1 MDAPTVSFIVPCYK
15 LAHVLP
21 DCVNSILC
29 QSYRQFEVL
38 ILDDCSPDNTPDVAP
53 SFNDPRVKSIRNEKN
68 LGHLKN
74 YNHGIAMARGRYV
87 WLISADD
94 RLRSPLVLER
104 YLGIM
109 EAKPNVGYACCPAI
123 SLDNNVETQLEG
135 SISKR
140 DTVFSGRKFVKQLLR
155 QGNFVIA
162 ASGMVRREC
171 YDKLGAFPLDL
182 PYAGDWFLWCLFALH
197 YDVAYFGEPMVN
209 YRKHDLSMT
218 NHLTGEHL
226 AVRFKD
232 GLAVLWRIH
241 NEARALGHMDI
252 VRLCRHRIAYQYGH
266 NIIGR
271 QFGNSTFLMT
281 VQEFEDSL
289 HENAINALEENSI
302 RAWTWEIVA
311 DRWFGRREFERAK
324 NCYALSRKYDG
335 ARLATTVKQ
344 ALLGLGA
351 GDAVVTLRDKM
362 VDIRETLANSKS
374 H

>member
-15 LAHVLP
+15 LAHVLRE
-21 DCVNSILC
+21 CVNSILA
-29 QSYRQFEVL
+29 QSYRDFEVL
-38 ILDDCSPDNTPDVAP
+38 ILDDCSPDNTPDVAR
-53 SFNDPRVKSIRNEKN
+53 SFNDPRVKSVRHDKN
-68 LGHLKN
+68 IGHLKN
-74 YNHGIAMARGRYV
+74 YNYGIAMARGRYV

-94 RLRSPLVLER
+94 RLRNDYILER

-109 EAKPNVGYACCPAI
+109 ETNPRVGYACCPAI
-123 SLDNNVETQLEG
+123 SLENDVETELEG

-140 DTVFSGRKFVKQLLR
+140 DTIVSGKKFAKQLLR
-155 QGNFVIA
+155 AGNFVIA

-182 PYAGDWFLWCLFALH
+182 PYAADWFLWCLFALH
-197 YDVAYFGEPMVN
+197 YDVAYFSEPMVN

-218 NHLTGEHL
+218 NHLTGEHF

-241 NEARALGHMDI
+241 NEARALGYLD
-252 VRLCRHRIAYQYGH
+252 VVGLCRYRIAYQYGH
-266 NIIGR
+266 NIVGR
-271 QFGNSTFLMT
+271 QFGKSTFLMT

-289 HENAINALEENSI
+289 HENTIDPLEENAI
-302 RAWTWEIVA
+302 RARTWEIVA
-311 DRWFGRREFERAK
+311 DRCFARREFQRARSY
-324 NCYALSRKYDG
+324 YALSRKYDG
-335 ARLATTVKQ
+335 ARLAITVKQ

-351 GDAVVTLRDKM
+351 GDVVVALRDRM
-362 VDIRETLANSKS
+362 AEIRETLANSKS